1 MEHPECT
8 GNGCASGAQ
17 LGVLSGAPPQ
27 DSDSDPP
34 LSKVVIGNLDK
45 DMESRLMTQ
54 NQEGRLIWKI
64 TESRFIKI
72 LAGMMG
78 LIVTR

>member
-1 MEHPECT
+1 MAVH
-8 GNGCASGAQ
+8 
-17 LGVLSGAPPQ
+17 LGHSWGMLSGAPPQ

-34 LSKVVIGNLDK
+34 LSKVVISNLDK
-45 DMESRLMTQ
+45 DIESRLMTQ